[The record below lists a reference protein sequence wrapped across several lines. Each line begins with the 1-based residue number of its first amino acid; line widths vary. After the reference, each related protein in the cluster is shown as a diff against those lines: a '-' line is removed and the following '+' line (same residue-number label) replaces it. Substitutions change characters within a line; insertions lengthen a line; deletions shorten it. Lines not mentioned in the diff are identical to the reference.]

1 MKVDIEAHRHTTRSA
16 ILPYTHTHTHNFMY
30 TRSTHANKHTIT
42 CAPANQHTITCAP
55 MKFLMRVGE
64 KFLMSRK
71 VSAWARGVRAHTRGH
86 LDVGV
91 ETHEADACS
100 QDEASGALE
109 GIAE

>member
-1 MKVDIEAHRHTTRSA
+1 M
-16 ILPYTHTHTHNFMY
+16 N
-30 TRSTHANKHTIT
+30 
-42 CAPANQHTITCAP
+42 
-55 MKFLMRVGE
+55 FLMRVGE
-64 KFLMSRK
+64 KFLRK